1 MQVRNILN
9 SVVVS
14 VVISTILA
22 ISSTPSYAQVSK
34 ESIVRITAN
43 GQVGTG
49 FVWQGQRQQKY
60 IVTSLHTLAGAQGI
74 YYNRVSQETKLV
86 VYKVDFESDLALLRP
101 ATNPITLPALAI
113 GNDLPKMSARY
124 SIYGF
129 PAGVKLV
136 QGDSIEFSDAQ
147 HNVALIDFLPS
158 TIVRD
163 LTASGFP
170 EQSLRVLRVSS
181 GITPGHSGAPI
192 IDLANNQV
200 IGIGAGGLSKAG
212 FRRVNWA
219 VPAKSYLLALEAN
232 GKSVDVSTLSPNAE
246 SNYKHSVSD
255 EAGDED
261 ASLVAGDS
269 KFYHI
274 YQVDMQTLISSL
286 IESQDSEDP
295 IIDSESLAQILSDAE
310 TIGYNLQDAM
320 IDIYQHVETGSMMFV
335 PASASLEIEGN
346 IVLASSA
353 DERLMMLV
361 EVQQSESVDDAV
373 NAKDAYADFII
384 ASLDVDDWSIGE
396 ESDAEPYHDEASG
409 TWENWQV
416 LKHNVGSET
425 ESGIDLTLN
434 IQYSDVD
441 ATFFGVA
448 IITDEWPTF
457 TQEHNAL
464 WHQLEVCIQLSG
476 FRL

>member
-9 SVVVS
+9 SIFVS
-14 VVISTILA
+14 VVISAILT
-22 ISSTPSYAQVSK
+22 ISSLPSYAQISK

-49 FVWQGQRQQKY
+49 FVWQGQSQQKY
-60 IVTSLHTLAGAQGI
+60 IVSSLHTLAGAQSI
-74 YYNRVSQETKLV
+74 YYNKVSQETKLIV
-86 VYKVDFESDLALLRP
+86 FKVDFESDLALLRP
-101 ATNPITLPALAI
+101 ATNTIPLPALAI
-113 GNDLPKMSARY
+113 GNDLPKMGARY

-170 EQSLRVLRVSS
+170 KQSLRVLRVSS

-219 VPAKSYLLALEAN
+219 VPANAYLLALEAN
-232 GKSVDVSTLSPNAE
+232 GQAVDVSTLSPNIE
-246 SNYKHSVSD
+246 SNYKHSVTD
-255 EAGDED
+255 DTGDED
-261 ASLVAGDS
+261 ASLIAGDS

-274 YQVDMQTLISSL
+274 YQVDMQTLINSL
-286 IESQDSEDP
+286 IESQDNENP
-295 IIDSESLAQILSDAE
+295 IIDSEKLAEILQDAD
-310 TIGYNLQDAM
+310 TIGYHLQDAM
-320 IDIYQHVETGSMMFV
+320 INIYQHVETGSMMFV
-335 PASASLEIEGN
+335 PASASLEIAGN
-346 IVLASSA
+346 IVLASSIDA
-353 DERLMMLV
+353 RLMMYV
-361 EVQQSESVDDAV
+361 EVQQRASFDDAI
-373 NAKDAYADFII
+373 NAKNAYKDII
-384 ASLDVDDWSIGE
+384 LASLDVDDWSIGA
-396 ESDAEPYHDEASG
+396 ESDEEPYHDEESG
-409 TWENWQV
+409 TWESWQV
-416 LKHNVGSET
+416 FKHTAGSET
-425 ESGIDLTLN
+425 ESEIDLTLN
-434 IQYSDVD
+434 IQYSDVN

-448 IITDEWPTF
+448 IITEEWPTF
-457 TQEHNAL
+457 TQDQNAL
-464 WHQLEVCIQLSG
+464 LHQLTVCIELSG